1 MNRALLLCPLLAACA
16 PDEGVLVLEP
26 ATIEWG
32 EIDFQ
37 DTPPLYGFDQRQV
50 DLVNEGSVD
59 LEIRVLG
66 YDRERLCLEG
76 YEQEDGSFDLPTL
89 SPGSRAVLLVG
100 VCGYL
105 TGDTWSEIG
114 SEVRG
119 RIQLMN
125 DGADP
130 VEMLEYSFTPVR
142 NQGGDTGL

>member
-16 PDEGVLVLEP
+16 PEEGVLVLEP
-26 ATIEWG
+26 ASIEW
-32 EIDFQ
+32 
-37 DTPPLYGFDQRQV
+37 V
-50 DLVNEGSVD
+50 DLVNEGSRD

-76 YEQEDGSFDLPTL
+76 YEHEEGAFDLPTL

-119 RIQLMN
+119 RIQLLN

-142 NQGGDTGL
+142 DQGGDTGS